1 LGIHLKRWLFIATA
15 LFAGGLALG
24 LMLPDSAADEV
35 VNAFAN
41 IADEASGLS
50 GFGLFVFLLLNNA
63 LAVSLSF
70 VFSPLFLIL
79 PVLSLIMNG
88 AVISLV
94 SRAVL
99 EQSSA
104 AFLAAGILPHGI
116 IEIPAYLLAHA
127 AALSFGFTLL
137 RALFKSER
145 RATIGSDL
153 KTSLRWFGL
162 ALLLLIPAA
171 LIESFI
177 TPLFIG
183 LVE

>member
-1 LGIHLKRWLFIATA
+1 MGLKRWLLIATA
-15 LFAGGLALG
+15 LFAGGLLLG
-24 LMLPDSAADEV
+24 LLLPESAADEV

-50 GFGLFVFLLLNNA
+50 GVGLFVFLLLNNA

-70 VFSPLFLIL
+70 IFSPLFLIL

-127 AALSFGFTLL
+127 AALSFGFILL
-137 RALFKSER
+137 RALFRSDK
-145 RATIGSDL
+145 RATIGPDL
-153 KTSLRWFGL
+153 KSSVRWLGL
-162 ALLLLIPAA
+162 AILLLIPAA

-177 TPLFIG
+177 TPVFIG